1 MTPLGAELV
10 LEGHG
15 DVVTCV
21 SWESATMAWTG
32 GFDHALKCW
41 DADEGRLAQSF
52 DARAVASVA
61 ARARAEGASRGAG
74 VGIGPCTRGIRAWGR
89 PRARPPRGTRTR

>member
-41 DADEGRLAQSF
+41 DADGEGRRNRLKRR
-52 DARAVASVA
+52 ARWRPSR
-61 ARARAEGASRGAG
+61 RARAEGASRGAG
-74 VGIGPCTRGIRAWGR
+74 VGIGPCTRGIRAWGSHR
-89 PRARPPRGTRTR
+89 RDHHVELAQ